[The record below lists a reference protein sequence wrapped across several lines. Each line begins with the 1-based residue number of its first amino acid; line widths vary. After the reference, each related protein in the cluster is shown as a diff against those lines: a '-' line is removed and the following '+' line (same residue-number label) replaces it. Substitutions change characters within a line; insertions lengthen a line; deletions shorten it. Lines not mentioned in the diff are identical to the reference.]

1 MYTDPNDVGFQA
13 VQKWAGF
20 WHSLY
25 FRHHKQWMW
34 RIGQIPAIPGI
45 LMAGKD
51 TIEKSGILGRSKD
64 QMHLLTFEAESGRI

>member
-1 MYTDPNDVGFQA
+1 MSDDVGTQA
-13 VQKWAGF
+13 IHLWAGF

-34 RIGQIPAIPGI
+34 WVGQIPAFPGI

-51 TIEKSGILGRSKD
+51 TIEKSGLWPVKRLDAPID
-64 QMHLLTFEAESGRI
+64 I